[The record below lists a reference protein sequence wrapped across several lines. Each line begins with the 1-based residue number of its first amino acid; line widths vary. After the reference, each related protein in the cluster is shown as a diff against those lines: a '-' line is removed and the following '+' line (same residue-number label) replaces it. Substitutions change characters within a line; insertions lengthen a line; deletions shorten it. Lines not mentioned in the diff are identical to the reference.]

1 MKQVG
6 GWDLPLSPQTC
17 PPLQRGL
24 NFDPVSRAP
33 GASVRLQAGWRFWVD
48 RGGTFTDLV
57 ALPPHGPLLV
67 RKVLSVQPQLP
78 GDPAVTAIRELLA
91 LDVGAAIPPGLIQE
105 LRLGTTV
112 ATNALLERS
121 GAPTLLLVNTGFAD
135 ALLIGDQHRPDLFA
149 LQPIRPVPL
158 YQQVLEVAGR
168 LGADGLEIEPL
179 RLDDTLAASVRAAR
193 QAGCRSCAVVLL
205 HATRQPLH
213 ELRLGEWLQSFGFE
227 QVVLSH
233 QVSPSPRFVPRGHTA
248 LVEACVGPPLR
259 SYLAQVGADLGASS
273 PLRVMQSNG
282 GLIDPAQLLA
292 KDTILSGPA
301 GGLVGALGAAAAA
314 GLGGQ
319 ALVGFDMGGTSTD
332 VFHVAA
338 GSPGEAFIP
347 ERRQRAEVAGFALL
361 APMVAIHTVAAGGGS
376 LIHFDGERL
385 RVGPASAG
393 ADPGPAA
400 YCRGGPATLTD
411 ANVVLGRLQPAFF
424 PQLFGPQAD
433 KPLDTQASR
442 DVLAALARQLEA
454 ASGLRHSPEQVAEGA
469 IAIATA
475 RMAEAIKRVSV
486 QKGHAI
492 DHAVLCG
499 YGGASGQHV
508 CGLAE
513 ALGLSRVL
521 LHPLAGVLSAFG
533 LGLAAERL
541 LRERVLDLPLASSD
555 ATAATA
561 LEALRAEAHGSFAF
575 EGIADAPLQET
586 VTAHLRTLGS
596 DGSLPVV
603 WGPPAAMADAFG
615 ALHRQRYGYP
625 PQQPL
630 QLERLSLE
638 LVRPAPPLD
647 RALGLAAGSDHEH
660 ATTVELHG
668 ANGWQ
673 AVPLWHRHRLRGGQ
687 VLVGPA
693 LIIEATGTIFLAQG
707 WSAQVLAAGELLLQR
722 DGSLPPNSTAKP
734 ASAEMQATD
743 SGATGVDPV
752 QLELFQHR
760 FSAIAERMGERLRQ
774 TASSVN
780 IKERLDFSCALFDGS
795 GDLVAN
801 APHIPVH
808 LGSMGDSVVSLLAA
822 VARGERP
829 PLAPG
834 DAVAANNPYNGGTH
848 LPDIT
853 VITPVFAPTPD
864 GSDPA
869 TAASPA
875 TATAKSTAAKS
886 VVEPLFFVASRGHH
900 GDVGGLTPGSMP
912 PFSQSIN
919 EEGLL
924 LDNVTLLSAGHF
936 DGPGWRQRL
945 AAGAYPVR
953 DPDRLLADLQAQL
966 AANRLGASELQAL
979 VQRQGIRPVQRA
991 MAQVQ
996 ANGAAAVRRVI
1007 DRLQDGSHRL
1017 DLDDGSQL
1025 QVTVRLDR
1033 ARRRTRLD
1041 FTGTSA
1047 QQAGNRNAPLAITKA
1062 VVLYVFRTL
1071 VGDEIPLNAGC
1082 FEPLDLVVPPGCL
1095 LHPRPPAAV
1104 VAGNVETSQALAN
1117 LLFAALGVM
1126 ASAQGTMNNLS
1137 FGNDRCQYYETIGG
1151 GTGAGFFAPTGFA
1164 GADAIQ
1170 SHMTNS
1176 RLTDPEILEA
1186 RYPVRV
1192 EHFGIR
1198 RGSGG
1203 EGYWRGGEGLIREL
1217 RFLEPL
1223 SVALISGSRLQAP
1236 EGLAGGGPGA
1246 PGRNLLI
1253 PAIGDPELL
1262 PGCFVRQ
1269 LAAGD
1274 RLRIET
1280 PGGGGYGAPSGAS
1293 LLDAG

>member
-1 MKQVG
+1 MG

-67 RKVLSVQPQLP
+67 RKVLSVQPQVP
-78 GDPAVTAIRELLA
+78 GDPAVAAIRELLA
-91 LDVGAAIPPGLIQE
+91 LEVGAAIPPGLIQE

-121 GAPTLLLVNTGFAD
+121 GAPTLLLVNRGFAD

-179 RLDDTLAASVRAAR
+179 RLDDALAASVRAAR

-248 LVEACVGPPLR
+248 LVEAFVGPPLR

-301 GGLVGALGAAAAA
+301 GGLVGALGAASAA
-314 GLGGQ
+314 GMAGQ
-319 ALVGFDMGGTSTD
+319 SLVGFDMGGTSTD

-338 GSPGEAFIP
+338 GSPGEVFIP
-347 ERRQRAEVAGFALL
+347 ERRQRAELAGFALL

-400 YCRGGPATLTD
+400 YRRGGPATLTD

-424 PQLFGPQAD
+424 PQVFGPQAD

-442 DVLAALARQLEA
+442 DVLAALARRLEA

-513 ALGLSRVL
+513 ALGLTRVL

-533 LGLAAERL
+533 LGLADERL
-541 LRERVLDLPLASSD
+541 LRERVLELPLESSR
-555 ATAATA
+555 AAAAHA
-561 LEALRAEAHGSFAF
+561 LAALRADAYGSFAS
-575 EGIADAPLQET
+575 GGVADAPIQET

-596 DGSLPVV
+596 DGSLPVA
-603 WGPPAAMADAFG
+603 WGPPATMADAFG
-615 ALHRQRYGYP
+615 ALHGQRYGYL

-638 LVRPAPPLD
+638 LVRLAPPLD
-647 RALGLAAGSDHEH
+647 RALGLAAGAAAGAGAAAADPLEPNHQEKS
-660 ATTVELHG
+660 TVELHG

-673 AVPLWHRHRLRGGQ
+673 AVPLWHRHHLRGGQ

-795 GDLVAN
+795 GGLVAN

-808 LGSMGDSVVSLLAA
+808 LGSMGDSVLSLLAA

-853 VITPVFAPTPD
+853 VITPVFASTPD
-864 GSDPA
+864 GSD
-869 TAASPA
+869 
-875 TATAKSTAAKS
+875 
-886 VVEPLFFVASRGHH
+886 
-900 GDVGGLTPGSMP
+900 
-912 PFSQSIN
+912 
-919 EEGLL
+919 
-924 LDNVTLLSAGHF
+924 
-936 DGPGWRQRL
+936 
-945 AAGAYPVR
+945 
-953 DPDRLLADLQAQL
+953 
-966 AANRLGASELQAL
+966 
-979 VQRQGIRPVQRA
+979 
-991 MAQVQ
+991 
-996 ANGAAAVRRVI
+996 
-1007 DRLQDGSHRL
+1007 
-1017 DLDDGSQL
+1017 
-1025 QVTVRLDR
+1025 
-1033 ARRRTRLD
+1033 
-1041 FTGTSA
+1041 
-1047 QQAGNRNAPLAITKA
+1047 
-1062 VVLYVFRTL
+1062 
-1071 VGDEIPLNAGC
+1071 
-1082 FEPLDLVVPPGCL
+1082 
-1095 LHPRPPAAV
+1095 
-1104 VAGNVETSQALAN
+1104 
-1117 LLFAALGVM
+1117 
-1126 ASAQGTMNNLS
+1126 
-1137 FGNDRCQYYETIGG
+1137 
-1151 GTGAGFFAPTGFA
+1151 
-1164 GADAIQ
+1164 
-1170 SHMTNS
+1170 
-1176 RLTDPEILEA
+1176 
-1186 RYPVRV
+1186 
-1192 EHFGIR
+1192 
-1198 RGSGG
+1198 
-1203 EGYWRGGEGLIREL
+1203 
-1217 RFLEPL
+1217 
-1223 SVALISGSRLQAP
+1223 
-1236 EGLAGGGPGA
+1236 
-1246 PGRNLLI
+1246 
-1253 PAIGDPELL
+1253 
-1262 PGCFVRQ
+1262 
-1269 LAAGD
+1269 
-1274 RLRIET
+1274 
-1280 PGGGGYGAPSGAS
+1280 
-1293 LLDAG
+1293 

>member
-1 MKQVG
+1 LGSWGLPGELDSALQSNG
-6 GWDLPLSPQTC
+6 GI
-17 PPLQRGL
+17 
-24 NFDPVSRAP
+24 NFGPVSRAP
-33 GASVRLQAGWRFWVD
+33 GASVRLLAGWRFWVD

-57 ALPPHGPLLV
+57 ALPPRGPLV
-67 RKVLSVQPQLP
+67 VCKVLSVQPELS
-78 GDPAVTAIRELLA
+78 GDPAVAAIRDLLA
-91 LDVGAAIPPGLIQE
+91 LEVGVAIPPGLIQE

-121 GAPTLLLVNTGFAD
+121 GSPPLLLVNRGLGD

-149 LQPIRPVPL
+149 LQPSRPDPL
-158 YQQVLEVAGR
+158 YKQVLEVEGR
-168 LGADGLEIEPL
+168 LGADGLEVEPL
-179 RLDDTLAASVRAAR
+179 RLDDALAASVRAAR

-213 ELRLGEWLQSFGFE
+213 ELQLGEWLQSFGFE

-248 LVEACVGPPLR
+248 LVEAFVGPPLGA
-259 SYLAQVGADLGASS
+259 YLAQVGSNLGASS

-332 VFHVAA
+332 VFHLDA
-338 GSPGEAFIP
+338 GSSGEVFIP
-347 ERRQRAEVAGFALL
+347 ERRQRAEVAGFPLL

-376 LIHFDGERL
+376 VIHFDGERL

-400 YCRGGPATLTD
+400 YRRGGPATLTD
-411 ANVVLGRLQPAFF
+411 ANVLLGRLQPEFF
-424 PQLFGPQAD
+424 PRVFGPRGD
-433 KPLDTQASR
+433 RPLDREASR
-442 DVLAALARQLEA
+442 MALAALARRLEA
-454 ASGLRHSPEQVAEGA
+454 STGLPHSPEQVAAGA

-492 DHAVLCG
+492 DAAVLCG

-508 CGLAE
+508 CGLAD

-521 LHPLAGVLSAFG
+521 LHPLAGVLSAYG
-533 LGLAAERL
+533 MGLADGRL
-541 LRERVLDLPLASSD
+541 LRERVLDLPLEAS
-555 ATAATA
+555 AAAAATA
-561 LEALRAEAHGSFAF
+561 LAALRADAHGAFA
-575 EGIADAPLQET
+575 GADPADPALLET

-596 DGSLPVV
+596 DVGLPVS
-603 WGPPAAMADAFG
+603 WGPPAAMAAAFG
-615 ALHRQRYGYP
+615 ALHLQRYGYP

-630 QLERLSLE
+630 QLERLTLE

-647 RALGLAAGSDHEH
+647 RGLAPAPATASLKPDHQQQ
-660 ATTVELHG
+660 TIKLHG
-668 ANGWQ
+668 PAGWQ
-673 AVPLWHRHRLRGGQ
+673 AVPLWHRDRLGVGQ
-687 VLVGPA
+687 ALVGPA
-693 LIIEATGTIFLAQG
+693 LIVEATGTILLAQD

-722 DGSLPPNSTAKP
+722 DSPLPPAAVSRPTADAVQTPHP
-734 ASAEMQATD
+734 A
-743 SGATGVDPV
+743 GATGVDPV

-760 FSAIAERMGERLRQ
+760 FSAIAEQMGERLRQ

-780 IKERLDFSCALFDGS
+780 IKERLDFSCALFDGR
-795 GDLVAN
+795 GGLVAN

-829 PLAPG
+829 PLGPG

-853 VITPVFAPTPD
+853 VITPVFAAPPP
-864 GSDPA
+864 GPDPA
-869 TAASPA
+869 AEDPAAAPA
-875 TATAKSTAAKS
+875 KEAAAT
-886 VVEPLFFVASRGHH
+886 EPLFFVASRGHH

-912 PFSQSIN
+912 PFSHSID

-924 LDNVTLLSAGHF
+924 LDNVTLLAEGHF
-936 DGPGWRQRL
+936 DGPGWRERL
-945 AAGAYPVR
+945 AAGPWPVR

-966 AANRLGASELQAL
+966 AANRLGATELQAL
-979 VQRQGIRPVQRA
+979 VQREGIHPVQRA

-996 ANGAAAVRRVI
+996 VHGAEAVRRVI
-1007 DRLQDGSHRL
+1007 DRLQDSAHRL
-1017 DLDDGSQL
+1017 NLDDGSSLQL
-1025 QVTVRLDR
+1025 AVTVDR
-1033 ARRRTRLD
+1033 GRRRARLD

-1117 LLFAALGVM
+1117 LVFVALGVM

-1151 GTGAGFFAPTGFA
+1151 GTGAGYFDQTGFD

-1203 EGYWRGGEGLIREL
+1203 EGRWRGGDGLIRDL
-1217 RFLEPL
+1217 LFLEPL
-1223 SVALISGSRLQAP
+1223 TVALISGSRLEAP

-1246 PGRNLLI
+1246 PGLNLLI
-1253 PAIGDPELL
+1253 SQDGDPEVL
-1262 PGCFVRQ
+1262 PGCFERQ

-1280 PGGGGYGAPSGAS
+1280 PGGGGYGSPSGHPLS
-1293 LLDAG
+1293 DAG

>member
-1 MKQVG
+1 VLE
-6 GWDLPLSPQTC
+6 LPL
-17 PPLQRGL
+17 
-24 NFDPVSRAP
+24 
-33 GASVRLQAGWRFWVD
+33 
-48 RGGTFTDLV
+48 
-57 ALPPHGPLLV
+57 
-67 RKVLSVQPQLP
+67 
-78 GDPAVTAIRELLA
+78 E
-91 LDVGAAIPPGLIQE
+91 
-105 LRLGTTV
+105 
-112 ATNALLERS
+112 
-121 GAPTLLLVNTGFAD
+121 
-135 ALLIGDQHRPDLFA
+135 
-149 LQPIRPVPL
+149 
-158 YQQVLEVAGR
+158 
-168 LGADGLEIEPL
+168 
-179 RLDDTLAASVRAAR
+179 
-193 QAGCRSCAVVLL
+193 
-205 HATRQPLH
+205 
-213 ELRLGEWLQSFGFE
+213 
-227 QVVLSH
+227 
-233 QVSPSPRFVPRGHTA
+233 
-248 LVEACVGPPLR
+248 
-259 SYLAQVGADLGASS
+259 SS
-273 PLRVMQSNG
+273 
-282 GLIDPAQLLA
+282 
-292 KDTILSGPA
+292 
-301 GGLVGALGAAAAA
+301 GAAAA
-314 GLGGQ
+314 Q
-319 ALVGFDMGGTSTD
+319 A
-332 VFHVAA
+332 
-338 GSPGEAFIP
+338 
-347 ERRQRAEVAGFALL
+347 
-361 APMVAIHTVAAGGGS
+361 
-376 LIHFDGERL
+376 
-385 RVGPASAG
+385 
-393 ADPGPAA
+393 
-400 YCRGGPATLTD
+400 
-411 ANVVLGRLQPAFF
+411 
-424 PQLFGPQAD
+424 
-433 KPLDTQASR
+433 
-442 DVLAALARQLEA
+442 LAALRA
-454 ASGLRHSPEQVAEGA
+454 
-469 IAIATA
+469 
-475 RMAEAIKRVSV
+475 
-486 QKGHAI
+486 
-492 DHAVLCG
+492 
-499 YGGASGQHV
+499 
-508 CGLAE
+508 
-513 ALGLSRVL
+513 
-521 LHPLAGVLSAFG
+521 
-533 LGLAAERL
+533 
-541 LRERVLDLPLASSD
+541 D
-555 ATAATA
+555 AY
-561 LEALRAEAHGSFAF
+561 GSFAS

-596 DGSLPVV
+596 DGSLPVA
-603 WGPPAAMADAFG
+603 WGPPAAMADAFRV
-615 ALHRQRYGYP
+615 LHRQRFGYL

-630 QLERLSLE
+630 QLESLSLE

-647 RALGLAAGSDHEH
+647 RALGLAAGSDDED

-693 LIIEATGTIFLAQG
+693 LIIEATGTIFLALG

-722 DGSLPPNSTAKP
+722 DGSLLPNSTAKP

-795 GDLVAN
+795 GGLVAN

-869 TAASPA
+869 TATT
-875 TATAKSTAAKS
+875 TATSTATAAKS
-886 VVEPLFFVASRGHH
+886 VAEPLFFVASRGHH

-912 PFSQSIN
+912 PFSQRIN

-924 LDNVTLLSAGHF
+924 LDNATLLSAGHF

-945 AAGAYPVR
+945 AAGPYPVR

-979 VQRQGIRPVQRA
+979 VQRQGIRPVQCA

-996 ANGAAAVRRVI
+996 AHGAAAVRRVI

-1017 DLDDGSQL
+1017 NLDDGSQL
-1025 QVTVRLDR
+1025 QVTLRLDR
-1033 ARRRTRLD
+1033 ARRRAQLD

-1071 VGDEIPLNAGC
+1071 VGDDIPLNAGC

-1151 GTGAGFFAPTGFA
+1151 GTGAGFFEPTGFA

-1203 EGYWRGGEGLIREL
+1203 EGHWRGGEGLIREL

-1223 SVALISGSRLQAP
+1223 TVALISGSRLQAP

-1246 PGRNLLI
+1246 LGRNLLI
-1253 PAIGDPELL
+1253 SQDGDPELL
-1262 PGCFVRQ
+1262 PGCFERQ

-1293 LLDAG
+1293 LSDAG

>member
-1 MKQVG
+1 
-6 GWDLPLSPQTC
+6 
-17 PPLQRGL
+17 
-24 NFDPVSRAP
+24 
-33 GASVRLQAGWRFWVD
+33 
-48 RGGTFTDLV
+48 
-57 ALPPHGPLLV
+57 
-67 RKVLSVQPQLP
+67 
-78 GDPAVTAIRELLA
+78 
-91 LDVGAAIPPGLIQE
+91 
-105 LRLGTTV
+105 
-112 ATNALLERS
+112 
-121 GAPTLLLVNTGFAD
+121 
-135 ALLIGDQHRPDLFA
+135 
-149 LQPIRPVPL
+149 
-158 YQQVLEVAGR
+158 
-168 LGADGLEIEPL
+168 
-179 RLDDTLAASVRAAR
+179 
-193 QAGCRSCAVVLL
+193 
-205 HATRQPLH
+205 
-213 ELRLGEWLQSFGFE
+213 
-227 QVVLSH
+227 
-233 QVSPSPRFVPRGHTA
+233 
-248 LVEACVGPPLR
+248 
-259 SYLAQVGADLGASS
+259 
-273 PLRVMQSNG
+273 
-282 GLIDPAQLLA
+282 
-292 KDTILSGPA
+292 
-301 GGLVGALGAAAAA
+301 
-314 GLGGQ
+314 
-319 ALVGFDMGGTSTD
+319 
-332 VFHVAA
+332 
-338 GSPGEAFIP
+338 
-347 ERRQRAEVAGFALL
+347 
-361 APMVAIHTVAAGGGS
+361 
-376 LIHFDGERL
+376 
-385 RVGPASAG
+385 
-393 ADPGPAA
+393 
-400 YCRGGPATLTD
+400 
-411 ANVVLGRLQPAFF
+411 
-424 PQLFGPQAD
+424 
-433 KPLDTQASR
+433 
-442 DVLAALARQLEA
+442 
-454 ASGLRHSPEQVAEGA
+454 
-469 IAIATA
+469 
-475 RMAEAIKRVSV
+475 
-486 QKGHAI
+486 
-492 DHAVLCG
+492 
-499 YGGASGQHV
+499 
-508 CGLAE
+508 
-513 ALGLSRVL
+513 
-521 LHPLAGVLSAFG
+521 
-533 LGLAAERL
+533 
-541 LRERVLDLPLASSD
+541 
-555 ATAATA
+555 
-561 LEALRAEAHGSFAF
+561 
-575 EGIADAPLQET
+575 
-586 VTAHLRTLGS
+586 
-596 DGSLPVV
+596 
-603 WGPPAAMADAFG
+603 MADAFG
-615 ALHRQRYGYP
+615 ALHGQRYGYL

-638 LVRPAPPLD
+638 LVRLAPPLD
-647 RALGLAAGSDHEH
+647 RALGLAAGAAAGAGAAAADPLEPNHQEIS
-660 ATTVELHG
+660 TVELHG

-673 AVPLWHRHRLRGGQ
+673 AVPLWHRHHLRGGQ

-722 DGSLPPNSTAKP
+722 DGPLPLASASNP
-734 ASAEMQATD
+734 ASAEVQAMD

-752 QLELFQHR
+752 QLELYQHR

-795 GDLVAN
+795 GGLVAN

-864 GSDPA
+864 GSDSAP
-869 TAASPA
+869 
-875 TATAKSTAAKS
+875 STAH
-886 VVEPLFFVASRGHH
+886 PLFFVASRGHH

-912 PFSQSIN
+912 PFSQRIN

-945 AAGAYPVR
+945 AAGPYPVR

-979 VQRQGIRPVQRA
+979 VQRQGIRPVQCA

-996 ANGAAAVRRVI
+996 AHGAAAVRRVI

-1017 DLDDGSQL
+1017 NLDDGSQL
-1025 QVTVRLDR
+1025 QVTLRLDR
-1033 ARRRTRLD
+1033 ARRRAQLD

-1071 VGDEIPLNAGC
+1071 VGDDIPLNAGC

-1151 GTGAGFFAPTGFA
+1151 GTGAGFFEPTGFA

-1203 EGYWRGGEGLIREL
+1203 EGHWRGGEGLIREL

-1223 SVALISGSRLQAP
+1223 TVALISGSRLQAP

-1246 PGRNLLI
+1246 LGRNLLI
-1253 PAIGDPELL
+1253 SQDGDPELL
-1262 PGCFVRQ
+1262 PGCFERQ

-1293 LLDAG
+1293 LSDAG

>member
-1 MKQVG
+1 MG
-6 GWDLPLSPQTC
+6 AGN
-17 PPLQRGL
+17 PPPTPKGF

-33 GASVRLQAGWRFWVD
+33 GASVRLLAGWRFWVD

-57 ALPPHGPLLV
+57 ALPPHGPLVV
-67 RKVLSVQPQLP
+67 RKVLSVQPEVL
-78 GDPAVTAIRELLA
+78 GDPAVAAIRELLA
-91 LDVGAAIPPGLIQE
+91 LEVDAPIPPGLIQE

-121 GAPTLLLVNTGFAD
+121 GAPPLLLVNRGFAD
-135 ALLIGDQHRPDLFA
+135 ALLIGDQHRADLFA
-149 LQPIRPVPL
+149 LQPIRPAPL
-158 YQQVLEVAGR
+158 YQQVLEVEGR
-168 LGADGLEIEPL
+168 LGADGIEVEPL
-179 RLDDTLAASVRAAR
+179 RLDDALAASVRAAR

-213 ELRLGEWLQSFGFE
+213 EIRLGEWLQSFGFE

-248 LVEACVGPPLR
+248 LVEAFVGPPLGA
-259 SYLAQVGADLGASS
+259 YLDQVAANLGASS

-282 GLIDPAQLLA
+282 GLIHPAQLLA

-301 GGLVGALGAAAAA
+301 GGLVGALGAAATA

-332 VFHVAA
+332 VFHLAA
-338 GSPGEAFIP
+338 GSSGEVFIP

-376 LIHFDGERL
+376 VIHFDGERL

-400 YCRGGPATLTD
+400 YRRGGPATLTD
-411 ANVVLGRLQPAFF
+411 ANLVLGRLQPEFF
-424 PQLFGPQAD
+424 PKVFGPRGD
-433 KPLDTQASR
+433 RPLDGQASR
-442 DVLAALARQLEA
+442 MALEA
-454 ASGLRHSPEQVAEGA
+454 LGRRMQAATGLPHSPEQVAEGA

-492 DHAVLCG
+492 DAAVLVG

-508 CGLAE
+508 CGLAD

-533 LGLAAERL
+533 MGLADERL
-541 LRERVLDLPLASSD
+541 LRERVLELPLEGSD
-555 ATAATA
+555 DAAATA
-561 LEALRAEAHGSFAF
+561 LAALRADAHGAMAA
-575 EGIADAPLQET
+575 ADPADPPPQER
-586 VTAHLRTLGS
+586 VTAHLHTLGS
-596 DGSLPVV
+596 DVGLPVS
-603 WGPPAAMADAFG
+603 WGPPAAMAAAF
-615 ALHRQRYGYP
+615 AAQHLQRYGYAP
-625 PQQPL
+625 PQPL
-630 QLERLSLE
+630 QLERLTLE
-638 LVRPAPPLD
+638 WVRPAPPLD
-647 RALGLAAGSDHEH
+647 RRLALAPAGSLEPDQQQPTI
-660 ATTVELHG
+660 ALHG
-668 ANGWQ
+668 PAGWR
-673 AVPLWHRHRLRGGQ
+673 AVPLWHRNRLDIGQ
-687 VLVGPA
+687 ALVGPA
-693 LIIEATGTIFLAQG
+693 LIVEATGTILLAQG

-722 DGSLPPNSTAKP
+722 DSPLAPATASHP
-734 ASAEMQATD
+734 AADAVQAAHP
-743 SGATGVDPV
+743 GATGVDPV

-760 FSAIAERMGERLRQ
+760 FSAIAEQMGERLRQ

-780 IKERLDFSCALFDGS
+780 IKERLDFSCALFDGR
-795 GDLVAN
+795 GGLVAN

-829 PLAPG
+829 PLGPG

-853 VITPVFAPTPD
+853 VITPVFAPSPT
-864 GSDPA
+864 GAAPA
-869 TAASPA
+869 A
-875 TATAKSTAAKS
+875 T
-886 VVEPLFFVASRGHH
+886 EPLFFVACRGHH

-912 PFSQSIN
+912 PFSHSID

-924 LDNVTLLSAGHF
+924 LDNVTLLTEGRF
-936 DGPGWRQRL
+936 DGPAWRQRL
-945 AAGAYPVR
+945 AAGPWPVR

-966 AANRLGASELQAL
+966 AANRLGAAELQAL
-979 VQRQGIRPVQRA
+979 VQREGFRPVQRA
-991 MAQVQ
+991 MSQVQ
-996 ANGAAAVRRVI
+996 AHGAEAVRRVI
-1007 DRLQDGSHRL
+1007 DRLQDGVHRL
-1017 DLDDGSQL
+1017 WLDDGSPLQL
-1025 QVTVRLDR
+1025 AVTVDR
-1033 ARRRTRLD
+1033 ARRRARLD

-1047 QQAGNRNAPLAITKA
+1047 QQTGNRNAPLAITKA

-1151 GTGAGFFAPTGFA
+1151 GTGAGCFDQRGFD

-1203 EGYWRGGEGLIREL
+1203 EGRWRGGDGLIREL

-1223 SVALISGSRLQAP
+1223 TVALISGNRLQAP
-1236 EGLAGGGPGA
+1236 EGLAGGGAGA
-1246 PGRNLLI
+1246 RGLNLLI
-1253 PAIGDPELL
+1253 PPGGEPEVL
-1262 PGCFVRQ
+1262 PGCFERQ

-1280 PGGGGYGAPSGAS
+1280 PGGGGYGAPSGPPLS
-1293 LLDAG
+1293 DAG

>member
-1 MKQVG
+1 
-6 GWDLPLSPQTC
+6 
-17 PPLQRGL
+17 
-24 NFDPVSRAP
+24 
-33 GASVRLQAGWRFWVD
+33 VRLQAGWRFWVD

-67 RKVLSVQPQLP
+67 GKVLSVQPQVP
-78 GDPAVTAIRELLA
+78 GDPAVAAIRELLA
-91 LDVGAAIPPGLIQE
+91 LEVGAAIPPGLIQE

-121 GAPTLLLVNTGFAD
+121 GAPTLLLVNRGFAD

-179 RLDDTLAASVRAAR
+179 RLDDALAASVRAAR

-248 LVEACVGPPLR
+248 LVEAFVGPPLR

-282 GLIDPAQLLA
+282 GLIDPTQLLA

-301 GGLVGALGAAAAA
+301 GGLVGALGAASAA
-314 GLGGQ
+314 GLAGQ
-319 ALVGFDMGGTSTD
+319 SLVGFDMGGTSTD

-338 GSPGEAFIP
+338 GSPGEVFIP
-347 ERRQRAEVAGFALL
+347 ERRQRAELAGFALL

-400 YCRGGPATLTD
+400 YRRGGPATLTD

-424 PQLFGPQAD
+424 PQVFGPQGD
-433 KPLDTQASR
+433 RPLDAQASR
-442 DVLAALARQLEA
+442 DGLAALARQMEA
-454 ASGLRHSPEQVAEGA
+454 GSGLRHSPEQVAEGA

-513 ALGLSRVL
+513 ALGLTRVL

-533 LGLAAERL
+533 LGLADERL
-541 LRERVLDLPLASSD
+541 LRERVLELPLESSR
-555 ATAATA
+555 AAAAHA
-561 LEALRAEAHGSFAF
+561 LAALRADAYGSFAS
-575 EGIADAPLQET
+575 GGGADAPIQET

-596 DGSLPVV
+596 DGSLPVA
-603 WGPPAAMADAFG
+603 WGPPATMADAFG
-615 ALHRQRYGYP
+615 ALHGQRYGYL

-638 LVRPAPPLD
+638 LVRLAPPLD
-647 RALGLAAGSDHEH
+647 RALGLAAGAAAGAGAAAADPLEPNHQEIS
-660 ATTVELHG
+660 TVELHG

-673 AVPLWHRHRLRGGQ
+673 AVPLWHRHHLRGGQ

-722 DGSLPPNSTAKP
+722 DGPLPLASASNP
-734 ASAEMQATD
+734 ASAEVQAMD

-752 QLELFQHR
+752 QLELYQHR

-795 GDLVAN
+795 GGLVAN

-829 PLAPG
+829 PLAHG

-864 GSDPA
+864 GSDSAP
-869 TAASPA
+869 
-875 TATAKSTAAKS
+875 STAH
-886 VVEPLFFVASRGHH
+886 PLFFVASRGHH

-912 PFSQSIN
+912 PFSQRIN

-945 AAGAYPVR
+945 AAGPYPVR

-979 VQRQGIRPVQRA
+979 VQRQGIRPVQCA

-996 ANGAAAVRRVI
+996 AHGAAAVRRVI

-1017 DLDDGSQL
+1017 NLDDGSQL
-1025 QVTVRLDR
+1025 QVTLRLDR
-1033 ARRRTRLD
+1033 ARRRAQLD

-1071 VGDEIPLNAGC
+1071 VGDDIPLNAGC

-1151 GTGAGFFAPTGFA
+1151 GTGAGFFEPTGFA

-1203 EGYWRGGEGLIREL
+1203 EGHWRGGEGLIREL

-1223 SVALISGSRLQAP
+1223 TVALISGSRLQAP

-1246 PGRNLLI
+1246 LGRNLLI
-1253 PAIGDPELL
+1253 SQDGDPELL
-1262 PGCFVRQ
+1262 PGCFERQ

-1293 LLDAG
+1293 LSDAG

>member
-1 MKQVG
+1 MGALISSHSQG
-6 GWDLPLSPQTC
+6 RQGRHC
-17 PPLQRGL
+17 P
-24 NFDPVSRAP
+24 
-33 GASVRLQAGWRFWVD
+33 LQAGWRFWVD

-57 ALPPHGPLLV
+57 ALPPHGPLVV

-78 GDPAVTAIRELLA
+78 GDPAVAAIRDLLA
-91 LDVGAAIPPGLIQE
+91 LEVGAPIPPGLIQE

-149 LQPIRPVPL
+149 LQPIRPAPL

-179 RLDDTLAASVRAAR
+179 RLDDALAAAVRAAR

-213 ELRLGEWLQSFGFE
+213 ELHLGEWLQSFGFE

-248 LVEACVGPPLR
+248 LVEAFVGPPLR
-259 SYLAQVGADLGASS
+259 SYLAQVGADLGASN

-282 GLIDPAQLLA
+282 GLIEPAQLLA

-319 ALVGFDMGGTSTD
+319 VLVGFDMGGTSTD
-332 VFHVAA
+332 VFHIAA
-338 GSPGEAFIP
+338 GSPGEVFIP

-376 LIHFDGERL
+376 LIHCDGERL

-400 YCRGGPATLTD
+400 YRRGGPATLTD

-424 PQLFGPQAD
+424 PQVFGPQGD
-433 KPLDTQASR
+433 KPLDIQASR
-442 DVLAALARQLEA
+442 DVLAALAQRLEA

-486 QKGHAI
+486 QKGHGI
-492 DHAVLCG
+492 DQAVLCG

-533 LGLAAERL
+533 LGLADERL
-541 LRERVLDLPLASSD
+541 LRERVLDLPLDSSE
-555 ATAATA
+555 AAAATA
-561 LEALRAEAHGSFAF
+561 LAALRAAAHGSLAS
-575 EGIADAPLQET
+575 GRSADAPLQET

-596 DGSLPVV
+596 DASLPVA

-615 ALHRQRYGYP
+615 ALHLQRYGYL

-647 RALGLAAGSDHEH
+647 RALGLVAGTNHLD

-668 ANGWQ
+668 ANGSQ
-673 AVPLWHRHRLRGGQ
+673 AVPLWHRQRLRGGE

-722 DGSLPPNSTAKP
+722 DESLPPHSAANP
-734 ASAEMQATD
+734 ASAELHPID
-743 SGATGVDPV
+743 PGATGVDPV

-795 GDLVAN
+795 GGLVAN

-869 TAASPA
+869 P
-875 TATAKSTAAKS
+875 STSAQS
-886 VVEPLFFVASRGHH
+886 VAEPLFFVASRGHH

-912 PFSQSIN
+912 PFSQGIN

-945 AAGAYPVR
+945 AAGPYPVR
-953 DPDRLLADLQAQL
+953 DPERLLADLQAQL

-979 VQRQGIRPVQRA
+979 VQRQGSRSVQRA

-1007 DRLQDGSHRL
+1007 DRLQDSCHRL
-1017 DLDDGSQL
+1017 NLDDGSQL
-1025 QVTVRLDR
+1025 QVTLRLDR
-1033 ARRRTRLD
+1033 TRRRARLD

-1095 LHPRPPAAV
+1095 LHPGPPAAV

-1151 GTGAGFFAPTGFA
+1151 GTGAGFFEPTGFA

-1176 RLTDPEILEA
+1176 RLTDPEVLEA

-1203 EGYWRGGEGLIREL
+1203 EGQWRGGQGLIREL

-1236 EGLAGGGPGA
+1236 QGLAGGGPGA

-1253 PAIGDPELL
+1253 AANGVPELL
-1262 PGCFVRQ
+1262 PGCFERQ

-1280 PGGGGYGAPSGAS
+1280 PGGGGYGVPGGSPLS
-1293 LLDAG
+1293 DAG

>member
-1 MKQVG
+1 MG
-6 GWDLPLSPQTC
+6 GWDLPLSPETC
-17 PPLQRGL
+17 PPCH
-24 NFDPVSRAP
+24 
-33 GASVRLQAGWRFWVD
+33 GALISAHSQGRQGRHCPLQAGWRFWVD

-57 ALPPHGPLLV
+57 ALPPHGPLVV

-78 GDPAVTAIRELLA
+78 GDPAVAAIRELLG
-91 LDVGAAIPPGLIQE
+91 LEVGAPIPPGLIQE

-149 LQPIRPVPL
+149 LQPIRPAPL

-179 RLDDTLAASVRAAR
+179 RLDDALAALVRAAR

-205 HATRQPLH
+205 HATCQPLH

-248 LVEACVGPPLR
+248 LVEAFVAPPLR
-259 SYLAQVGADLGASS
+259 SYLAQVGADLGASN

-282 GLIDPAQLLA
+282 GLIDPAHLLA

-301 GGLVGALGAAAAA
+301 GGLVGALGAASAA
-314 GLGGQ
+314 GLAGQ

-332 VFHVAA
+332 VFHIAA
-338 GSPGEAFIP
+338 GSPGEVFIP

-376 LIHFDGERL
+376 LIHCDGERL

-400 YCRGGPATLTD
+400 YRRGGPATLTD

-424 PQLFGPQAD
+424 PQVFGPQGD
-433 KPLDTQASR
+433 KPLDIQASR
-442 DVLAALARQLEA
+442 DVLAALAQRLEA

-492 DHAVLCG
+492 DQAVLCG

-533 LGLAAERL
+533 LGLADERL
-541 LRERVLDLPLASSD
+541 LRERVLDLPLESSE
-555 ATAATA
+555 AAAATA
-561 LEALRAEAHGSFAF
+561 LAALRAEAHGSFAS
-575 EGIADAPLQET
+575 GGPADAPLQET

-596 DGSLPVV
+596 DESLPVA

-615 ALHRQRYGYP
+615 ALHLQRYGYS

-638 LVRPAPPLD
+638 LVRSAPPLD
-647 RALGLAAGSDHEH
+647 RALGPAAGAAATGAAHLLEPNPH
-660 ATTVELHG
+660 GTTTVELHG
-668 ANGWQ
+668 ANGSQ
-673 AVPLWHRHRLRGGQ
+673 AVPLWHRQRLRGGQ

-693 LIIEATGTIFLAQG
+693 LIIEATGTIFLARG
-707 WSAQVLAAGELLLQR
+707 WSAQVLAAGELLMQR
-722 DGSLPPNSTAKP
+722 DGSQPPAAADNP
-734 ASAEMQATD
+734 VFAEVQPTD

-752 QLELFQHR
+752 QLELYQHR

-780 IKERLDFSCALFDGS
+780 IKERLDFSCALFDGR
-795 GDLVAN
+795 GGLVAN

-869 TAASPA
+869 P
-875 TATAKSTAAKS
+875 STSAKS
-886 VVEPLFFVASRGHH
+886 VAEPLFFVASRGHH

-945 AAGAYPVR
+945 AAGPWPVR

-979 VQRQGIRPVQRA
+979 VQRQGIRQVQRA

-1017 DLDDGSQL
+1017 NLDDGSQL
-1025 QVTVRLDR
+1025 QVALRLDR
-1033 ARRRTRLD
+1033 TRRRARLD

-1151 GTGAGFFAPTGFA
+1151 GTGAGFFEPTGFA

-1203 EGYWRGGEGLIREL
+1203 EGQWRGGQGLIREL

-1253 PAIGDPELL
+1253 PAHGDPELL
-1262 PGCFVRQ
+1262 PGCFERQ

-1280 PGGGGYGAPSGAS
+1280 PGGGGYGAQSGPP
-1293 LLDAG
+1293 

>member
-1 MKQVG
+1 M
-6 GWDLPLSPQTC
+6 
-17 PPLQRGL
+17 
-24 NFDPVSRAP
+24 
-33 GASVRLQAGWRFWVD
+33 QAGWRFWVD

-57 ALPPHGPLLV
+57 ALPPHGPLVV

-78 GDPAVTAIRELLA
+78 GDPAVAAIRDLLA
-91 LDVGAAIPPGLIQE
+91 LEVGAAIPPGLIQE

-149 LQPIRPVPL
+149 LQPIRPAPL

-179 RLDDTLAASVRAAR
+179 RLDDYLAASVRAAR

-233 QVSPSPRFVPRGHTA
+233 QVSPSPRFVPRGQTA

-273 PLRVMQSNG
+273 PVRVMQSNG

-301 GGLVGALGAAAAA
+301 GGLVGALGAAATA

-338 GSPGEAFIP
+338 GSPGEVFIP

-376 LIHFDGERL
+376 LFHFDGERL

-400 YCRGGPATLTD
+400 YRRGGPATLTD

-424 PQLFGPQAD
+424 PQVFGPQAD

-442 DVLAALARQLEA
+442 EVLAALARQLEA

-555 ATAATA
+555 AAAATVLA
-561 LEALRAEAHGSFAF
+561 ALRAEAHGSFAS

-596 DGSLPVV
+596 DGSLPVA
-603 WGPPAAMADAFG
+603 WGPPAAMADAFRV
-615 ALHRQRYGYP
+615 LHRQRYGYL

-647 RALGLAAGSDHEH
+647 RALGLAAGSDHED

-693 LIIEATGTIFLAQG
+693 LIIEATGTIFLALG

-722 DGSLPPNSTAKP
+722 DGSLHPNSTAKP
-734 ASAEMQATD
+734 ASAEMQAKD

-780 IKERLDFSCALFDGS
+780 INERLDFSCALFDGS
-795 GDLVAN
+795 GGLVAN

-869 TAASPA
+869 TATATSPSPSTSTATSPA
-875 TATAKSTAAKS
+875 TAAKS
-886 VVEPLFFVASRGHH
+886 VAEPLFFVASRGHH

-945 AAGAYPVR
+945 AAGPHPVR

-1017 DLDDGSQL
+1017 NLDDGSQL
-1025 QVTVRLDR
+1025 QVTLRLDR
-1033 ARRRTRLD
+1033 DRRRARLD

-1062 VVLYVFRTL
+1062 VVSYVFRTL

-1203 EGYWRGGEGLIREL
+1203 EGHWRGGEGLIREL

-1236 EGLAGGGPGA
+1236 EGLAGGRPGA
-1246 PGRNLLI
+1246 PGRNFLI
-1253 PAIGDPELL
+1253 PANGDPELL
-1262 PGCFVRQ
+1262 PGCFERQ

-1280 PGGGGYGAPSGAS
+1280 PGGGGYGPPSGAS

>member
-1 MKQVG
+1 MGPSV
-6 GWDLPLSPQTC
+6 PSEVIA
-17 PPLQRGL
+17 PLQ
-24 NFDPVSRAP
+24 
-33 GASVRLQAGWRFWVD
+33 GALISTQSQGRQGRHCPLQAGWRFWVD

-57 ALPPHGPLLV
+57 ALPPHGPLVV

-78 GDPAVTAIRELLA
+78 GDPAVAAIRELLG
-91 LDVGAAIPPGLIQE
+91 LEVGAPIPPGLIQE

-149 LQPIRPVPL
+149 LQPIRPAPL
-158 YQQVLEVAGR
+158 YQQVLQVAGR

-179 RLDDTLAASVRAAR
+179 RLDDALAASVRAAR

-248 LVEACVGPPLR
+248 LVEAFVAPPLR
-259 SYLAQVGADLGASS
+259 SYLAQVGADLGASN

-301 GGLVGALGAAAAA
+301 GGLVGALGVAAAA

-338 GSPGEAFIP
+338 GSPGEVFIP

-376 LIHFDGERL
+376 LIHFDGGRL

-400 YCRGGPATLTD
+400 YRRGGPATLSD

-424 PQLFGPQAD
+424 PQVFGPRRD

-442 DVLAALARQLEA
+442 DVLAALAQRLEA

-508 CGLAE
+508 CGLAD

-541 LRERVLDLPLASSD
+541 LCERVLDLPLASSD
-555 ATAATA
+555 GAAATA
-561 LEALRAEAHGSFAF
+561 VAALRAAAHGSFAS

-596 DGSLPVV
+596 DASLPVA

-615 ALHRQRYGYP
+615 ALHGQRYGYL

-647 RALGLAAGSDHEH
+647 RALGLAAGPDHED
-660 ATTVELHG
+660 ATTVELYEAH
-668 ANGWQ
+668 GWQ
-673 AVPLWHRHRLRGGQ
+673 AVPLWHRQRLRGGE

-693 LIIEATGTIFLAQG
+693 LIIEATGTIFLARG

-722 DGSLPPNSTAKP
+722 DGSLPPNSAANP
-734 ASAEMQATD
+734 ASAEMQPKD
-743 SGATGVDPV
+743 PGMTGVDPV

-795 GDLVAN
+795 GGLVAN

-869 TAASPA
+869 TS
-875 TATAKSTAAKS
+875 TSAKSAAD
-886 VVEPLFFVASRGHH
+886 PLFFVASRGHH

-912 PFSQSIN
+912 PFSQGIS

-945 AAGAYPVR
+945 AAGPYPVR
-953 DPDRLLADLQAQL
+953 NPDRLLADLQAQL

-1017 DLDDGSQL
+1017 NLDDGSQL
-1025 QVTVRLDR
+1025 QVTLRLDR
-1033 ARRRTRLD
+1033 ARRRARLD

-1104 VAGNVETSQALAN
+1104 VSGNVETSQALAN

-1151 GTGAGFFAPTGFA
+1151 GTGAGFFEPAGFA

-1203 EGYWRGGEGLIREL
+1203 EGHWRGGEGLIREL
-1217 RFLEPL
+1217 RFLQPL
-1223 SVALISGSRLQAP
+1223 SVALISDSRLQAP

-1253 PAIGDPELL
+1253 PAHGDPELL
-1262 PGCFVRQ
+1262 PGCFERQ

>member
-1 MKQVG
+1 
-6 GWDLPLSPQTC
+6 
-17 PPLQRGL
+17 
-24 NFDPVSRAP
+24 
-33 GASVRLQAGWRFWVD
+33 VRLQAGWRFWVD

-57 ALPPHGPLLV
+57 ALPPHGPLV
-67 RKVLSVQPQLP
+67 VSKVLSVQPQLP
-78 GDPAVTAIRELLA
+78 GDPAVAAIRELLGLEFSA
-91 LDVGAAIPPGLIQE
+91 PIPPGLIQE

-121 GAPTLLLVNTGFAD
+121 GAPTLLLVPTGFAD

-149 LQPIRPVPL
+149 LQPIRPAPL

-179 RLDDTLAASVRAAR
+179 RLDDALVASVWAAR
-193 QAGCRSCAVVLL
+193 HAGCRSCAVVLL
-205 HATRQPLH
+205 HATRHPLH

-248 LVEACVGPPLR
+248 LVEAFVGPPLR
-259 SYLAQVGADLGASS
+259 SYLAQLGADLGASS

-301 GGLVGALGAAAAA
+301 GGLVGALGAAVAA
-314 GLGGQ
+314 GLAGQ

-338 GSPGEAFIP
+338 GSPGEVFIP
-347 ERRQRAEVAGFALL
+347 ERRQLAEVAGFALL

-400 YCRGGPATLTD
+400 YRRGGPATLTD

-424 PQLFGPQAD
+424 PQVLGPQGD
-433 KPLDTQASR
+433 KPLDGQASR
-442 DVLAALARQLEA
+442 DVLAALARQMEA
-454 ASGLRHSPEQVAEGA
+454 ASGLRHSPERVAEGA

-533 LGLAAERL
+533 LGLADERL
-541 LRERVLDLPLASSD
+541 LRERVLELPLESSG
-555 ATAATA
+555 AAAAHTLA
-561 LEALRAEAHGSFAF
+561 ALRTDAYGSFAS
-575 EGIADAPLQET
+575 GWPADAPLQET

-596 DGSLPVV
+596 DASLPVA

-615 ALHRQRYGYP
+615 ALHGQRYGYL
-625 PQQPL
+625 PQQSL

-647 RALGLAAGSDHEH
+647 RALGLAAGSDHED

-673 AVPLWHRHRLRGGQ
+673 SVPLWQRHRLRGGQ

-707 WSAQVLAAGELLLQR
+707 WSAQVLAAGELLLHR
-722 DGSLPPNSTAKP
+722 DGSLPPNSAAKP
-734 ASAEMQATD
+734 ASAEMQTKD
-743 SGATGVDPV
+743 PGATGVDPV
-752 QLELFQHR
+752 QLELYQHR

-795 GDLVAN
+795 GGLVAN

-853 VITPVFAPTPD
+853 VITPVFAPTSD

-869 TAASPA
+869 T
-875 TATAKSTAAKS
+875 STSAKS
-886 VVEPLFFVASRGHH
+886 VAEPLFFVASRGHH

-912 PFSQSIN
+912 PFSQGIN

-936 DGPGWRQRL
+936 DGPVWRQRL
-945 AAGAYPVR
+945 AAGPYPVR

-1017 DLDDGSQL
+1017 NLDDGSQL
-1025 QVTVRLDR
+1025 QVTLRLDR
-1033 ARRRTRLD
+1033 ARRRARLD

-1071 VGDEIPLNAGC
+1071 LGDEIPLNSGC

-1151 GTGAGFFAPTGFA
+1151 GTGAGFFEPMGFA

-1203 EGYWRGGEGLIREL
+1203 EGHWRGGEGLIREL

-1223 SVALISGSRLQAP
+1223 SVALISDSRLQAP

-1246 PGRNLLI
+1246 LGRNLLI
-1253 PAIGDPELL
+1253 PTHGDPQLL
-1262 PGCFVRQ
+1262 PGCFERQ

-1293 LLDAG
+1293 LSDAG

>member
-1 MKQVG
+1 M
-6 GWDLPLSPQTC
+6 
-17 PPLQRGL
+17 
-24 NFDPVSRAP
+24 
-33 GASVRLQAGWRFWVD
+33 RLLAGWRFWVD

-57 ALPPHGPLLV
+57 ALPPHGPLVV
-67 RKVLSVQPQLP
+67 RKVLSVQPEVP
-78 GDPAVTAIRELLA
+78 GDPAVAAIRDLLA
-91 LDVGAAIPPGLIQE
+91 LELGAPIPPGLIQE

-112 ATNALLERS
+112 ATNALLERI
-121 GAPTLLLVNTGFAD
+121 GAPPLLLVNRGFAD
-135 ALLIGDQHRPDLFA
+135 ALLIGDQHRADLFA
-149 LQPIRPVPL
+149 LQPIRPAPL
-158 YQQVLEVAGR
+158 YKQVLEVQGR
-168 LGADGLEIEPL
+168 LGADGVELEPL
-179 RLDDTLAASVRAAR
+179 RLDDALAASVRAAR
-193 QAGCRSCAVVLL
+193 QAGCRSCAVALL

-248 LVEACVGPPLR
+248 LVEAFVGPPLGA
-259 SYLAQVGADLGASS
+259 YLEQVASNLGASC

-282 GLIDPAQLLA
+282 GLIDPAQVLA

-301 GGLVGALGAAAAA
+301 GGLVGALGVAAAA
-314 GLGGQ
+314 GLGDQ
-319 ALVGFDMGGTSTD
+319 PLVGFDMGGTSTD
-332 VFHVAA
+332 VFHLAA
-338 GSPGEAFIP
+338 GSSASAFIP
-347 ERRQRAEVAGFALL
+347 ERRQQAEVAGFPLL

-376 LIHFDGERL
+376 VIHFDGERL

-400 YCRGGPATLTD
+400 YRRGGPATLTD
-411 ANVVLGRLQPAFF
+411 ANVVLGHLQPQFF
-424 PQLFGPQAD
+424 PKVFGPQGNR
-433 KPLDTQASR
+433 PLDGEASR
-442 DVLAALARQLEA
+442 GALAALARRLQA
-454 ASGLRHSPEQVAEGA
+454 ATGLPHSPEQVAVGA

-486 QKGHAI
+486 QKGHALNN
-492 DHAVLCG
+492 AVLCG

-508 CGLAE
+508 CGLAD

-521 LHPLAGVLSAFG
+521 LHPLAGVLSAYG
-533 LGLAAERL
+533 MGLAAERL
-541 LRERVLDLPLASSD
+541 LREQVLDLPLEAS
-555 ATAATA
+555 AAAATA
-561 LEALRAEAHGSFAF
+561 LAALRADAHGAMAATDP
-575 EGIADAPLQET
+575 ADPPLQES

-596 DGSLPVV
+596 DVSLPVS
-603 WGPPAAMADAFG
+603 WGHAAAMAASFG
-615 ALHRQRYGYP
+615 AQHLQRYGFA

-630 QLERLSLE
+630 HLERLTLE

-647 RALGLAAGSDHEH
+647 RGLALAPAGSLTGPEAPGSAPGSPGPPKPNPLEPDHQQP
-660 ATTVELHG
+660 TVELHG
-668 ANGWQ
+668 PDGWQ
-673 AVPLWHRHRLRGGQ
+673 SVPLWRRDHLRVGE

-693 LIIEATGTIFLAQG
+693 LIVETTGTILLAQD

-722 DGSLPPNSTAKP
+722 NGPLPPASTSRP
-734 ASAEMQATD
+734 
-743 SGATGVDPV
+743 GAAVVPPPHPGAGGVDPV

-760 FSAIAERMGERLRQ
+760 FTAIAEQMGERLRQ

-780 IKERLDFSCALFDGS
+780 IKERLDFSCALFDGD
-795 GDLVAN
+795 GGLVAN

-829 PLAPG
+829 PLGPG

-853 VITPVFAPTPD
+853 VITPVFAP
-864 GSDPA
+864 
-869 TAASPA
+869 SPA
-875 TATAKSTAAKS
+875 GATPAVTD
-886 VVEPLFFVASRGHH
+886 PLFFVACRGHH

-912 PFSQSIN
+912 PFSQSID

-924 LDNVTLLSAGHF
+924 LDNVTLLAEGHF
-936 DGPGWRQRL
+936 DGPGWRERL
-945 AAGAYPVR
+945 AAGPWPVR

-966 AANRLGASELQAL
+966 AANRLGATELQAL
-979 VQRQGIRPVQRA
+979 VQREGIQPVQRA
-991 MAQVQ
+991 MGQVQ
-996 ANGAAAVRRVI
+996 AHGAAAVRRVI
-1007 DRLQDGSHRL
+1007 DRLEDGAHRFR
-1017 DLDDGSQL
+1017 LDDGSQL
-1025 QVTVRLDR
+1025 LVTVTVDR
-1033 ARRRTRLD
+1033 VRRRARLD

-1082 FEPLDLVVPPGCL
+1082 FEPLDVVVPPGCL

-1151 GTGAGFFAPTGFA
+1151 GTGAGHFDQTGFD

-1192 EHFGIR
+1192 ESFGIR
-1198 RGSGG
+1198 RDSGG
-1203 EGYWRGGEGLIREL
+1203 KGRWRGGAGLIREL

-1223 SVALISGSRLQAP
+1223 TVALISSNRLQAP
-1236 EGLAGGGPGA
+1236 EGLAGGGAGA
-1246 PGRNLLI
+1246 PGLNLLI
-1253 PAIGDPELL
+1253 TASGHQELL
-1262 PGCFVRQ
+1262 PGCFERQ

-1280 PGGGGYGAPSGAS
+1280 PGGGGYGTPSGPPRS
-1293 LLDAG
+1293 DGG

>member
-1 MKQVG
+1 MG
-6 GWDLPLSPQTC
+6 GRGLPLAPAAI
-17 PPLQRGL
+17 PPLPRGL
-24 NFDPVSRAP
+24 NFAPVSRAP
-33 GASVRLQAGWRFWVD
+33 GASVCLQAGWRFWVD

-57 ALPPHGPLLV
+57 ALPPHGPLVV

-78 GDPAVTAIRELLA
+78 GDPAVAAIRELLA
-91 LDVGAAIPPGLIQE
+91 LEVGAAIPPGLIQE

-121 GAPTLLLVNTGFAD
+121 GAPTLLLVNRGFAD

-149 LQPIRPVPL
+149 LQPIRPAPL

-179 RLDDTLAASVRAAR
+179 RLDDDLAATVRAAR

-213 ELRLGEWLQSFGFE
+213 ELRLGQWLQRFGFE

-248 LVEACVGPPLR
+248 LVEAFVGPPLR
-259 SYLAQVGADLGASS
+259 SFLAQVGADLGASS

-301 GGLVGALGAAAAA
+301 GGLVGALGAASAA
-314 GLGGQ
+314 GLAGQ

-338 GSPGEAFIP
+338 GSPGEVFIP
-347 ERRQRAEVAGFALL
+347 ERRQRAELAGFALL

-400 YCRGGPATLTD
+400 YRRDGPATLTD

-424 PQLFGPQAD
+424 PQVFGPQGD
-433 KPLDTQASR
+433 KPLDGQASR
-442 DVLAALARQLEA
+442 DVLAALAQQMEV
-454 ASGLRHSPEQVAEGA
+454 ASGLPHSPEQVAEGA

-533 LGLAAERL
+533 MGLADERL
-541 LRERVLDLPLASSD
+541 LRERVLDLPLKSS
-555 ATAATA
+555 AAAAATA
-561 LEALRAEAHGSFAF
+561 LAALRAAAHGAFAAT
-575 EGIADAPLQET
+575 GPADAPLQET
-586 VTAHLRTLGS
+586 VTAYLRTLGS
-596 DGSLPVV
+596 DVSLPVR
-603 WGPPAAMADAFG
+603 WGPPAAMADAFA
-615 ALHRQRYGYP
+615 ALHGQRYGYP

-638 LVRPAPPLD
+638 LVRLATPLGSAPPLE
-647 RALGLAAGSDHEH
+647 SDHQE
-660 ATTVELHG
+660 ATTIELHG

-673 AVPLWHRHRLRGGQ
+673 AVPLWQREHLCVGQ

-693 LIIEATGTIFLAQG
+693 LIVEATGTIFLAQG
-707 WSAQVLAAGELLLQR
+707 WSAQLLAAAELLLQR
-722 DGSLPPNSTAKP
+722 DRPLPPAAAKP
-734 ASAEMQATD
+734 VFAEVQPTD

-795 GDLVAN
+795 GGLVAN

-853 VITPVFAPTPD
+853 VITPVFAPTP
-864 GSDPA
+864 GGTDPA
-869 TAASPA
+869 TAQ
-875 TATAKSTAAKS
+875 
-886 VVEPLFFVASRGHH
+886 PLFFVASRGHH

-912 PFSQSIN
+912 PFSQCID

-945 AAGAYPVR
+945 AAGPYPVR

-966 AANRLGASELQAL
+966 AANRLGASELQVL

-1017 DLDDGSQL
+1017 NLDDGSQL
-1025 QVTVRLDR
+1025 QVTLRLDR
-1033 ARRRTRLD
+1033 ARRRARLD

-1151 GTGAGFFAPTGFA
+1151 GTGAGFFEPTGFA

-1203 EGYWRGGEGLIREL
+1203 EGRWRGGEGLIREI

-1223 SVALISGSRLQAP
+1223 TVALISGSRLQAP

-1246 PGRNLLI
+1246 PGLNLLI
-1253 PAIGDPELL
+1253 PQDGDAKLL
-1262 PGCFVRQ
+1262 PGCFERQ

-1280 PGGGGYGAPSGAS
+1280 PGGGGYGVPCGSPLS
-1293 LLDAG
+1293 DAG

>member
-1 MKQVG
+1 
-6 GWDLPLSPQTC
+6 
-17 PPLQRGL
+17 
-24 NFDPVSRAP
+24 
-33 GASVRLQAGWRFWVD
+33 VRLLPGWRFWVD

-57 ALPPHGPLLV
+57 ALPPEGPLVV

-78 GDPAVTAIRELLA
+78 GDPAVAAIRDLLA
-91 LDVGAAIPPGLIQE
+91 LAVGTAISPGLIQE

-121 GAPTLLLVNTGFAD
+121 GAPTLLLVNAGFAD

-149 LQPIRPVPL
+149 LQPIRPAPL
-158 YQQVLEVAGR
+158 YRQVLEVAGR

-179 RLDDTLAASVRAAR
+179 RLDDALAASVRTAR

-213 ELRLGEWLQSFGFE
+213 ELRLGEWLQRFDFE

-248 LVEACVGPPLR
+248 LVEAFVGPPLR
-259 SYLAQVGADLGASS
+259 SYLAQVGADLGAAI

-301 GGLVGALGAAAAA
+301 GGLVGALGAASAA

-332 VFHVAA
+332 VFHIAA
-338 GSPGEAFIP
+338 GSPAEVFIP
-347 ERRQRAEVAGFALL
+347 ERRQRAELAGFPLL

-376 LIHFDGERL
+376 LIHFDDERL

-400 YCRGGPATLTD
+400 YRRGGPATLTD

-424 PQLFGPQAD
+424 PRIFGPQGD
-433 KPLDTQASR
+433 RPLDGQASR
-442 DVLAALARQLEA
+442 VVMAALARQMQA
-454 ASGLRHSPEQVAEGA
+454 ASGLPHSPEQVAEGA

-475 RMAEAIKRVSV
+475 RMADAIKRVSV
-486 QKGHAI
+486 QKGHAL
-492 DHAVLCG
+492 DNAVLCG

-508 CGLAE
+508 CGLAD

-533 LGLAAERL
+533 LGLADGRL
-541 LRERVLDLPLASSD
+541 LRERVLDLPLESCA
-555 ATAATA
+555 AAAATA
-561 LEALRAEAHGSFAF
+561 LDALRADANGSFASGGLA
-575 EGIADAPLQET
+575 EVPPIET

-596 DGSLPVV
+596 DVSLPVS
-603 WGPPAAMADAFG
+603 WGPPAAMAAAFG
-615 ALHRQRYGYP
+615 DKHLQRYGYP

-630 QLERLSLE
+630 RLERLTLE
-638 LVRPAPPLD
+638 LVLPASPLD
-647 RALGLAAGSDHEH
+647 RGLGLEPSGAADPPEPDHQNT
-660 ATTVELHG
+660 TTVEVYG
-668 ANGWQ
+668 AGGWQ
-673 AVPLWHRHRLRGGQ
+673 AVPLWQRDRLRGSQ
-687 VLVGPA
+687 VLIGPA
-693 LIIEATGTIFLAQG
+693 LIVEATGTIFLARG

-722 DGSLPPNSTAKP
+722 DGSPPP
-734 ASAEMQATD
+734 ASATSPASDVEPATD
-743 SGATGVDPV
+743 SGASGVDPV

-780 IKERLDFSCALFDGS
+780 IKERLDFSCALFDGC
-795 GDLVAN
+795 GGLVAN

-822 VARGERP
+822 IARGDRP

-853 VITPVFAPTPD
+853 VISPVFAPATPS
-864 GSDPA
+864 SDPA
-869 TAASPA
+869 PPQ
-875 TATAKSTAAKS
+875 
-886 VVEPLFFVASRGHH
+886 PLFFVASRGHH

-912 PFSQSIN
+912 PFSQGID

-945 AAGAYPVR
+945 AAGPWPVR

-966 AANRLGASELQAL
+966 AANRLGTSELQEL
-979 VQRQGIRPVQRA
+979 VQRGGIRPLQRA

-996 ANGAAAVRRVI
+996 AHGAAAVRRVI

-1017 DLDDGSQL
+1017 TLDDGSQL
-1025 QVTVRLDR
+1025 QVVVRVDR
-1033 ARRRTRLD
+1033 ARRRVRLD
-1041 FTGTSA
+1041 FSGTSA
-1047 QQAGNRNAPLAITKA
+1047 QQGGNRNAPLAITKA

-1082 FEPLDLVVPPGCL
+1082 FEPIDLVVPPGCL
-1095 LHPRPPAAV
+1095 LHPVPPAAV
-1104 VAGNVETSQALAN
+1104 VAGNVETSQALVN
-1117 LLFAALGVM
+1117 LLYAALGVM

-1151 GTGAGFFAPTGFA
+1151 GTGAGFFQPTGFD

-1203 EGYWRGGEGLIREL
+1203 EGRWRGGRGLIREL

-1223 SVALISGSRLQAP
+1223 TVALISGSRIQAP
-1236 EGLAGGGPGA
+1236 QGLAGGGPGA
-1246 PGRNLLI
+1246 AGRNLLI
-1253 PAIGDPELL
+1253 PANGDPELL
-1262 PGCFVRQ
+1262 PGSFERQ

-1280 PGGGGYGAPSGAS
+1280 PGGGGFGSPAGDP

>member
-1 MKQVG
+1 ME
-6 GWDLPLSPQTC
+6 
-17 PPLQRGL
+17 
-24 NFDPVSRAP
+24 
-33 GASVRLQAGWRFWVD
+33 AG
-48 RGGTFTDLV
+48 
-57 ALPPHGPLLV
+57 
-67 RKVLSVQPQLP
+67 
-78 GDPAVTAIRELLA
+78 
-91 LDVGAAIPPGLIQE
+91 
-105 LRLGTTV
+105 
-112 ATNALLERS
+112 
-121 GAPTLLLVNTGFAD
+121 
-135 ALLIGDQHRPDLFA
+135 
-149 LQPIRPVPL
+149 
-158 YQQVLEVAGR
+158 
-168 LGADGLEIEPL
+168 
-179 RLDDTLAASVRAAR
+179 
-193 QAGCRSCAVVLL
+193 
-205 HATRQPLH
+205 
-213 ELRLGEWLQSFGFE
+213 
-227 QVVLSH
+227 
-233 QVSPSPRFVPRGHTA
+233 
-248 LVEACVGPPLR
+248 
-259 SYLAQVGADLGASS
+259 
-273 PLRVMQSNG
+273 
-282 GLIDPAQLLA
+282 
-292 KDTILSGPA
+292 
-301 GGLVGALGAAAAA
+301 
-314 GLGGQ
+314 
-319 ALVGFDMGGTSTD
+319 
-332 VFHVAA
+332 
-338 GSPGEAFIP
+338 
-347 ERRQRAEVAGFALL
+347 
-361 APMVAIHTVAAGGGS
+361 
-376 LIHFDGERL
+376 
-385 RVGPASAG
+385 
-393 ADPGPAA
+393 
-400 YCRGGPATLTD
+400 
-411 ANVVLGRLQPAFF
+411 
-424 PQLFGPQAD
+424 
-433 KPLDTQASR
+433 
-442 DVLAALARQLEA
+442 
-454 ASGLRHSPEQVAEGA
+454 SGLRHSPEQVAEGA

-513 ALGLSRVL
+513 ALGLTRVL

-533 LGLAAERL
+533 LGLADERL
-541 LRERVLDLPLASSD
+541 LRERVLELPLESSR
-555 ATAATA
+555 AAAAHA
-561 LEALRAEAHGSFAF
+561 LAALRADAYGSFAS
-575 EGIADAPLQET
+575 GGGADAPIQET

-596 DGSLPVV
+596 DGSLPVA
-603 WGPPAAMADAFG
+603 WGPPATMADAFG
-615 ALHRQRYGYP
+615 ALHGQRYGYL

-638 LVRPAPPLD
+638 LVRLAPPLD
-647 RALGLAAGSDHEH
+647 RALGLAAGAAAGAGAAAADPLEPNHQEIS
-660 ATTVELHG
+660 TVELHG

-673 AVPLWHRHRLRGGQ
+673 AVPLWHRHHLRGGQ

-707 WSAQVLAAGELLLQR
+707 WSAQVLAAGELLVQR
-722 DGSLPPNSTAKP
+722 DGPLPLASASNP
-734 ASAEMQATD
+734 ASAEVQAMD

-752 QLELFQHR
+752 QLELYQHR

-795 GDLVAN
+795 GGLVAN

-808 LGSMGDSVVSLLAA
+808 LGSMGDSVLSLLAA

-864 GSDPA
+864 GSDSAP
-869 TAASPA
+869 
-875 TATAKSTAAKS
+875 STAH
-886 VVEPLFFVASRGHH
+886 PLFFVASRGHH

-912 PFSQSIN
+912 PFSQRIN

-945 AAGAYPVR
+945 AAGPYPVR

-979 VQRQGIRPVQRA
+979 VQRQGIRPVQCA

-996 ANGAAAVRRVI
+996 AHGAAAVRRII

-1017 DLDDGSQL
+1017 NLDDGSQL
-1025 QVTVRLDR
+1025 QVTLRLDR
-1033 ARRRTRLD
+1033 ARRRAQLD

-1071 VGDEIPLNAGC
+1071 VGDDIPLNAGC

-1151 GTGAGFFAPTGFA
+1151 GTGAGFFEPTGFA

-1203 EGYWRGGEGLIREL
+1203 EGHWRGGEGLIREL

-1223 SVALISGSRLQAP
+1223 TVALISGSRLQAP

-1246 PGRNLLI
+1246 LGRNLLI
-1253 PAIGDPELL
+1253 SQDGDPELL
-1262 PGCFVRQ
+1262 PGCFERQ

-1293 LLDAG
+1293 LSDAG

>member
-1 MKQVG
+1 ME
-6 GWDLPLSPQTC
+6 
-17 PPLQRGL
+17 
-24 NFDPVSRAP
+24 
-33 GASVRLQAGWRFWVD
+33 AG
-48 RGGTFTDLV
+48 
-57 ALPPHGPLLV
+57 
-67 RKVLSVQPQLP
+67 
-78 GDPAVTAIRELLA
+78 
-91 LDVGAAIPPGLIQE
+91 
-105 LRLGTTV
+105 
-112 ATNALLERS
+112 
-121 GAPTLLLVNTGFAD
+121 
-135 ALLIGDQHRPDLFA
+135 
-149 LQPIRPVPL
+149 
-158 YQQVLEVAGR
+158 
-168 LGADGLEIEPL
+168 
-179 RLDDTLAASVRAAR
+179 
-193 QAGCRSCAVVLL
+193 
-205 HATRQPLH
+205 
-213 ELRLGEWLQSFGFE
+213 
-227 QVVLSH
+227 
-233 QVSPSPRFVPRGHTA
+233 
-248 LVEACVGPPLR
+248 
-259 SYLAQVGADLGASS
+259 
-273 PLRVMQSNG
+273 
-282 GLIDPAQLLA
+282 
-292 KDTILSGPA
+292 
-301 GGLVGALGAAAAA
+301 
-314 GLGGQ
+314 
-319 ALVGFDMGGTSTD
+319 
-332 VFHVAA
+332 
-338 GSPGEAFIP
+338 
-347 ERRQRAEVAGFALL
+347 
-361 APMVAIHTVAAGGGS
+361 
-376 LIHFDGERL
+376 
-385 RVGPASAG
+385 
-393 ADPGPAA
+393 
-400 YCRGGPATLTD
+400 
-411 ANVVLGRLQPAFF
+411 
-424 PQLFGPQAD
+424 
-433 KPLDTQASR
+433 
-442 DVLAALARQLEA
+442 
-454 ASGLRHSPEQVAEGA
+454 SGLRHSPEQVAEGA

-513 ALGLSRVL
+513 ALGLTRVL

-533 LGLAAERL
+533 LGLADERL
-541 LRERVLDLPLASSD
+541 LRERVLELPLESSR
-555 ATAATA
+555 AAAAHA
-561 LEALRAEAHGSFAF
+561 LAALRADAYGSFAS
-575 EGIADAPLQET
+575 GGGADAPIQET

-596 DGSLPVV
+596 DGSLPVA
-603 WGPPAAMADAFG
+603 WGPPATMADAFG
-615 ALHRQRYGYP
+615 ALHGQRYGYL

-638 LVRPAPPLD
+638 LVRLAPPLD
-647 RALGLAAGSDHEH
+647 RALGLAAGAAAGAGAAAADPLEPNHQEIS
-660 ATTVELHG
+660 TVELHG

-673 AVPLWHRHRLRGGQ
+673 AVPLWHRHHLRGGQ

-722 DGSLPPNSTAKP
+722 DGPLPLASASNP
-734 ASAEMQATD
+734 ASAEVQAMD

-752 QLELFQHR
+752 QLELYQHR

-795 GDLVAN
+795 GGLVAN

-829 PLAPG
+829 PLAHG

-864 GSDPA
+864 GSDSAP
-869 TAASPA
+869 
-875 TATAKSTAAKS
+875 STAH
-886 VVEPLFFVASRGHH
+886 PLFFVASRGHH

-912 PFSQSIN
+912 PFSQRIN

-945 AAGAYPVR
+945 AAGPYPVR

-979 VQRQGIRPVQRA
+979 VQRQGIRPVQCA

-996 ANGAAAVRRVI
+996 AHGAAAVRRVI

-1017 DLDDGSQL
+1017 NLDDGSQL
-1025 QVTVRLDR
+1025 QVTLRLDR
-1033 ARRRTRLD
+1033 ARRRAQLD

-1071 VGDEIPLNAGC
+1071 VGDDIPLNAGC

-1151 GTGAGFFAPTGFA
+1151 GTGAGFFEPTGFA

-1203 EGYWRGGEGLIREL
+1203 EGHWRGGEGLIREL

-1223 SVALISGSRLQAP
+1223 TVALISGSRLQAP

-1246 PGRNLLI
+1246 LGRNLLI
-1253 PAIGDPELL
+1253 SQDGDPELL
-1262 PGCFVRQ
+1262 PGCFERQ

-1293 LLDAG
+1293 LSDAG

>member
-1 MKQVG
+1 M
-6 GWDLPLSPQTC
+6 
-17 PPLQRGL
+17 
-24 NFDPVSRAP
+24 
-33 GASVRLQAGWRFWVD
+33 RLQAGWRFWVD

-57 ALPPHGPLLV
+57 ALPPHGPLVV
-67 RKVLSVQPQLP
+67 RKVLSVQPQLQ
-78 GDPAVTAIRELLA
+78 GDPAVAAIRDLLA
-91 LDVGAAIPPGLIQE
+91 LEFGAAIPPGLIQE

-121 GAPTLLLVNTGFAD
+121 GAPTLLLVNAGFAD

-149 LQPIRPVPL
+149 LQPIRPAPL
-158 YQQVLEVAGR
+158 YRQVLEVAGR
-168 LGADGLEIEPL
+168 LGTDGFEIETL
-179 RLDDTLAASVRAAR
+179 RLDEDLAAAVRTAR
-193 QAGCRSCAVVLL
+193 QDGCRSCAVVLL
-205 HATRQPLH
+205 HATRQPAH
-213 ELRLGEWLQSFGFE
+213 ELRLGAWLQRFGFE

-248 LVEACVGPPLR
+248 LVEAFVGPPLR
-259 SYLAQVGADLGASS
+259 SYLAQVSADLGASC
-273 PLRVMQSNG
+273 PLRVMQSSG

-301 GGLVGALGAAAAA
+301 GGLVGALGAANAA

-319 ALVGFDMGGTSTD
+319 GLVGFDMGGTSTD
-332 VFHVAA
+332 VFHLGA
-338 GSPGEAFIP
+338 GSPAEVFIP
-347 ERRQRAEVAGFALL
+347 ERRQRAEVAGFSLL

-400 YCRGGPATLTD
+400 YRRGGPATLTD
-411 ANVVLGRLQPAFF
+411 ANLVLGRLQPTFF
-424 PQLFGPQAD
+424 PQVFGPQGD
-433 KPLDTQASR
+433 KPLDGQASR
-442 DVLAALARQLEA
+442 GVLAALAQRLEA
-454 ASGLRHSPEQVAEGA
+454 ASGLPHSPEQVAEGA

-492 DHAVLCG
+492 DNAVLCG

-508 CGLAE
+508 CGLAA

-533 LGLAAERL
+533 MGLADERR
-541 LRERVLDLPLASSD
+541 LRERVLDLPLESS
-555 ATAATA
+555 AAAAATA
-561 LEALRAEAHGSFAF
+561 LATLRADAHDSFVAA
-575 EGIADAPLQET
+575 GPADAPIQET

-596 DGSLPVV
+596 DLSLPVS
-603 WGPPAAMADAFG
+603 WGPPAAMAAAFG
-615 ALHRQRYGYP
+615 AQHLQRYGYP

-630 QLERLSLE
+630 RLERLTLE
-638 LVRPAPPLD
+638 LVRAARPLGPASPLASPP
-647 RALGLAAGSDHEH
+647 AAATANPLQIDHPE
-660 ATTVELHG
+660 ATTVEIYG

-673 AVPLWHRHRLRGGQ
+673 AVPLWQRDRLRVGQ

-693 LIIEATGTIFLAQG
+693 LIVEATGTIFLAQA
-707 WSAQVLAAGELLLQR
+707 WSAQVLAGGELLLHR
-722 DGSLPPNSTAKP
+722 DGPLPLASAASP
-734 ASAEMQATD
+734 ASAEVEPKDSAAT
-743 SGATGVDPV
+743 TGVDPV

-795 GDLVAN
+795 GGLVAN

-853 VITPVFAPTPD
+853 VITPVFAPTSPD
-864 GSDPA
+864 SAPA
-869 TAASPA
+869 TPQ
-875 TATAKSTAAKS
+875 
-886 VVEPLFFVASRGHH
+886 PLFFVASRGHH
-900 GDVGGLTPGSMP
+900 GDVGGMTPGSMP
-912 PFSQSIN
+912 PFSQCLVD
-919 EEGLL
+919 EGLL
-924 LDNVTLLSAGHF
+924 LDNVTLLGAGHF

-945 AAGAYPVR
+945 AAGPWPVR

-979 VQRQGIRPVQRA
+979 VQREGIRPVRRA

-1017 DLDDGSQL
+1017 SLDDGSQL
-1025 QVTVRLDR
+1025 QVVVTLDR
-1033 ARRRTRLD
+1033 VRRRARLD

-1047 QQAGNRNAPLAITKA
+1047 QQTGNRNAPLAITKA

-1095 LHPRPPAAV
+1095 LHPGPPAAV

-1137 FGNDRCQYYETIGG
+1137 FGNERCQYYETIGG
-1151 GTGAGFFAPTGFA
+1151 GTGAGFFDLTGFA

-1203 EGYWRGGEGLIREL
+1203 EGRWRGGAGLIREL

-1223 SVALISGSRLQAP
+1223 NVALISGSRLQAP
-1236 EGLAGGGPGA
+1236 QGLAGGCPGA

-1253 PAIGDPELL
+1253 AANRDPEEL
-1262 PGCFVRQ
+1262 PGCFERQ

-1280 PGGGGYGAPSGAS
+1280 PGGGGFGTPSGYP

>member
-1 MKQVG
+1 MG
-6 GWDLPLSPQTC
+6 GWDLPLSSQTC

-78 GDPAVTAIRELLA
+78 GDPAVAAIRELLG
-91 LDVGAAIPPGLIQE
+91 LEVGASIPPGLIQE

-121 GAPTLLLVNTGFAD
+121 GAPTLLLVTTGFAD
-135 ALLIGDQHRPDLFA
+135 ALLIGDQHRPDIFA
-149 LQPIRPVPL
+149 LQPIRPAPL

-179 RLDDTLAASVRAAR
+179 RLDDALAASVWAAR

-233 QVSPSPRFVPRGHTA
+233 QVSPSPRFVPRGYTA
-248 LVEACVGPPLR
+248 LVEAFVGPPLR

-314 GLGGQ
+314 GLAGQ

-338 GSPGEAFIP
+338 GSPGEVFIP

-400 YCRGGPATLTD
+400 YRRGGPATLTD

-424 PQLFGPQAD
+424 PQVLGPQGD
-433 KPLDTQASR
+433 KPLDIQASR
-442 DVLAALARQLEA
+442 DVLAALARQMEA

-533 LGLAAERL
+533 LGLADERL
-541 LRERVLDLPLASSD
+541 LRERVLELPLESSG
-555 ATAATA
+555 AAAAHA
-561 LEALRAEAHGSFAF
+561 LAALRADAYGSFAS
-575 EGIADAPLQET
+575 GGPADALIQEA

-596 DGSLPVV
+596 DASLPVA
-603 WGPPAAMADAFG
+603 WGPPATMADAFG
-615 ALHRQRYGYP
+615 ALHGQRYGYL
-625 PQQPL
+625 PQQSL

-647 RALGLAAGSDHEH
+647 RALVLAAGPNHQEIS
-660 ATTVELHG
+660 TVELHG

-673 AVPLWHRHRLRGGQ
+673 AVPLWIRHRLRGGE

-693 LIIEATGTIFLAQG
+693 LIIEATSTIFLAQG
-707 WSAQVLAAGELLLQR
+707 WSAQVLAAGELLLHR
-722 DGSLPPNSTAKP
+722 DGSLPPNSAANP
-734 ASAEMQATD
+734 ASAEMQPKD
-743 SGATGVDPV
+743 PGATGVDPV
-752 QLELFQHR
+752 QLELYQHR

-795 GDLVAN
+795 GGLVAN

-869 TAASPA
+869 T
-875 TATAKSTAAKS
+875 STSAKS
-886 VVEPLFFVASRGHH
+886 VAEPLFFVASRGHH

-912 PFSQSIN
+912 PFSQRIN

-945 AAGAYPVR
+945 ATGPYPVR

-996 ANGAAAVRRVI
+996 AHGAAAVRRVI

-1017 DLDDGSQL
+1017 NLDDGSQL
-1025 QVTVRLDR
+1025 QVTLRLDR
-1033 ARRRTRLD
+1033 ARRRARLD

-1104 VAGNVETSQALAN
+1104 VAGNVETSQALVN

-1151 GTGAGFFAPTGFA
+1151 GTGAGFFEPTGFA

-1203 EGYWRGGEGLIREL
+1203 EGHWRGGEGLIREL

-1223 SVALISGSRLQAP
+1223 SVALISDSRLQAP

-1246 PGRNLLI
+1246 LGRNLLI
-1253 PAIGDPELL
+1253 PAHGDPQLL
-1262 PGCFVRQ
+1262 PGCFERQ

-1293 LLDAG
+1293 LSDAG

>member
-1 MKQVG
+1 M
-6 GWDLPLSPQTC
+6 DPETI
-17 PPLQRGL
+17 PPLQRGI
-24 NFDPVSRAP
+24 NFSPVSRAP
-33 GASVRLQAGWRFWVD
+33 GASLRLQAGWRFWVD

-57 ALPPHGPLLV
+57 ALPPHGPLVV

-78 GDPAVTAIRELLA
+78 GDPAVAAIRDLLA
-91 LDVGAAIPPGLIQE
+91 LEVGAAIPPGLIQE

-121 GAPTLLLVNTGFAD
+121 GAPPLLLVNEGFAD

-149 LQPIRPVPL
+149 LQPIRPAPL
-158 YQQVLEVAGR
+158 YRQVLEVAGR

-227 QVVLSH
+227 LVVLSH

-248 LVEACVGPPLR
+248 LVEACVGPPLQ
-259 SYLAQVGADLGASS
+259 SYLAQVVADLGGSS

-282 GLIDPAQLLA
+282 GLIDPAQLRA

-301 GGLVGALGAAAAA
+301 GGLVGALGAASAA
-314 GLGGQ
+314 GLAGQ

-332 VFHVAA
+332 VFHLAA
-338 GSPGEAFIP
+338 GSPGEVFIP
-347 ERRQRAEVAGFALL
+347 ERRQRAEVAGFAVL

-400 YCRGGPATLTD
+400 YRRGGPATLTD

-424 PQLFGPQAD
+424 PRVFGPQGD
-433 KPLDTQASR
+433 RPLDGQASR

-454 ASGLRHSPEQVAEGA
+454 ASGLPHSPEQVAEGA

-486 QKGHAI
+486 QQGHAI

-533 LGLAAERL
+533 LGLADERL
-541 LRERVLDLPLASSD
+541 LRERVLDLPLATCD
-555 ATAATA
+555 AAAATA
-561 LEALRAEAHGSFAF
+561 LSGLRADAHGSFAS
-575 EGIADAPLQET
+575 GGPADAPPKET

-596 DGSLPVV
+596 DGSLPVS

-615 ALHRQRYGYP
+615 ALHLQRYGYL

-638 LVRPAPPLD
+638 LVRPAPHLD
-647 RALGLAAGSDHEH
+647 RALELAAGPDRED

-668 ANGWQ
+668 ANGSQ

-693 LIIEATGTIFLAQG
+693 LIIEATGSIVLAQG

-722 DGSLPPNSTAKP
+722 DGPLPPAAAANP
-734 ASAEMQATD
+734 VFAEVQPTD

-780 IKERLDFSCALFDGS
+780 IKERLDFSCALFDGR
-795 GDLVAN
+795 GGLVAN

-853 VITPVFAPTPD
+853 VITPVFAPTPN
-864 GSDPA
+864 GS
-869 TAASPA
+869 AAGTSSA
-875 TATAKSTAAKS
+875 Q
-886 VVEPLFFVASRGHH
+886 PLFFVASRGHH

-924 LDNVTLLSAGHF
+924 LDNVTLLSADHF

-945 AAGAYPVR
+945 AAGPWPVR

-991 MAQVQ
+991 MGQVQ
-996 ANGAAAVRRVI
+996 AHGAAAVRRVI

-1017 DLDDGSQL
+1017 NLDDGSQL
-1025 QVTVRLDR
+1025 QVVVTVDR
-1033 ARRRTRLD
+1033 VRRRARLD

-1047 QQAGNRNAPLAITKA
+1047 QQASNRNAPLAITKA

-1071 VGDEIPLNAGC
+1071 VGDEIPLNSGC

-1095 LHPRPPAAV
+1095 LHPGPPAAV

-1151 GTGAGFFAPTGFA
+1151 GTGAGFFEPTGFA

-1186 RYPVRV
+1186 RYPVSV
-1192 EHFGIR
+1192 ERFGIR

-1203 EGYWRGGEGLIREL
+1203 EGFWRGGEGLIRQL

-1223 SVALISGSRLQAP
+1223 TVALISGSRLQP
-1236 EGLAGGGPGA
+1236 PQGLAGGGPGA

-1253 PAIGDPELL
+1253 AANGDPELL
-1262 PGCFVRQ
+1262 PGCFERQ

-1280 PGGGGYGAPSGAS
+1280 PGGGGYGAPSGPPS
-1293 LLDAG
+1293 SMLTEEGSVG